1 MRLLKDL
8 SSALTATQ
16 VQARLDL
23 PAPRPR
29 PAGPSPQDVLRD
41 VFGYESFRAGQQEI
55 IDAVLAGRDCVGI
68 MPTGAGKS
76 LTYQIPAR
84 ILGGLTLVVS
94 PLIALM
100 KDQVDA
106 MTEVG
111 LRATYLS
118 ASLPPEERQRR
129 IRALADGAYE
139 LCYAAPEGL
148 EASVGRALSGLDLR
162 LIAVDEAHCISQWGH
177 DFRPAYRNLTGLKR
191 KFGGVPVLALT
202 ATATPA
208 VTADIIAQLAM
219 RDPANFR
226 GRFFRP
232 EPADH
237 DLPQGRT

>member
-1 MRLLKDL
+1 MPISRSWSYEVGTSALVTEQVDATARALAARWRGGDPADAALRRACSGSLAELRGRVSAEPAAFSAATVRLLKDL

-16 VQARLDL
+16 VQARLD
-23 PAPRPR
+23 AAGAASQR
-29 PAGPSPQDVLRD
+29 PAGPSPHDVLRD

-129 IRALADGAYE
+129 IRAPGGRRVRAVLRGARG
-139 LCYAAPEGL
+139 A
-148 EASVGRALSGLDLR
+148 
-162 LIAVDEAHCISQWGH
+162 
-177 DFRPAYRNLTGLKR
+177 
-191 KFGGVPVLALT
+191 GGVASGARCPGWTCA
-202 ATATPA
+202 
-208 VTADIIAQLAM
+208 
-219 RDPANFR
+219 
-226 GRFFRP
+226 
-232 EPADH
+232 
-237 DLPQGRT
+237 